1 MTVPESGLRVLTVP
15 RPWSS
20 CESPVRACTS
30 NRVLEDS
37 TWRRCSIVMPKIL
50 ALHERRNLLQ
60 RLLRD
65 RRHHRVA
72 RRIAHDQ
79 NKEGALV
86 DRPAKEVVQESHRTR
101 SVSERHQTGMVYG
114 GDQNA
119 GGDTD

>member
-1 MTVPESGLRVLTVP
+1 MLWKAIFEQSSNVHKPASSKMTVPESGLRVLTVP

-72 RRIAHDQ
+72 CRIAHDQ
-79 NKEGALV
+79 N
-86 DRPAKEVVQESHRTR
+86 
-101 SVSERHQTGMVYG
+101 
-114 GDQNA
+114 
-119 GGDTD
+119 